1 MSEIILISADFP
13 EVRLHRALAS
23 GSVFLLLERDLVLG
37 DLHQVGLTGLDGR
50 RDSGEA
56 CTSVELV
63 GRERGA
69 AFHFFTQIH
78 AVTVG
83 VLGCC
88 DTVGTKQHLCTRV
101 LRATARF

>member
-69 AFHFFTQIH
+69 AFHFLTQVQTV
-78 AVTVG
+78 AVGARGGCEVLSTICGDVG
-83 VLGCC
+83 
-88 DTVGTKQHLCTRV
+88 
-101 LRATARF
+101 